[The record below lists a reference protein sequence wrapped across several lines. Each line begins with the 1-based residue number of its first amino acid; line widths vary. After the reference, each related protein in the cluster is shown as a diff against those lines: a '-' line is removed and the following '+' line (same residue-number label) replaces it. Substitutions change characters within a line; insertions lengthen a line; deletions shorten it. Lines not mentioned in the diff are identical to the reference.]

1 MMHAMMKQNV
11 KMIGSYLNDK
21 LAIPYRRELIPG
33 YDEVQRVA
41 TEAGALGVSI
51 GGSGPAVFAISQG
64 NAVRIKAAM
73 VGAFRKAGLGSESF
87 ITVPGKGARIESLA

>member
-1 MMHAMMKQNV
+1 MMKQNV

-33 YDEVQRVA
+33 YDEVQKAA
-41 TEAGALGVSI
+41 TDAGALGVSI

-73 VGAFRKAGLGSESF
+73 VGAFRKVGLGSESF
-87 ITVPGKGARIESLA
+87 ITVPGKGARIESLV